1 MGPSIDLLPV
11 LGVLYLGP
19 RIDRFHLPL
28 LLYMP
33 CDAMLLF
40 CCLRTFTILY
50 CFDNRVPILRCGHSH
65 HLEGLVSRIRRRR
78 KPLGPSTELGADFV
92 AGSLVGWPPVL
103 ALVLGD
109 GRV

>member
-1 MGPSIDLLPV
+1 MREGNGTLFDLLPV

-19 RIDRFHLPL
+19 RIDCFHLPL

-50 CFDNRVPILRCGHSH
+50 CVICGTFYAEWASPVT
-65 HLEGLVSRIRRRR
+65 LSGL
-78 KPLGPSTELGADFV
+78 
-92 AGSLVGWPPVL
+92 
-103 ALVLGD
+103 
-109 GRV
+109 